1 MLISNITDLNRFVTS
16 HGEMPKELIVEK
28 LAESKVIVS
37 AKIAKLILRKIKPS
51 KTPYAT
57 KAQM

>member
-1 MLISNITDLNRFVTS
+1 MINNIQDLNKFVVSNNATADS
-16 HGEMPKELIVEK
+16 ILDK
-28 LAESKVIVS
+28 LADSKIIVS

-51 KTPYAT
+51 NTPYAT